1 MYPFSRLV
9 KRPGLE
15 YKKNKPCRKRLVL
28 LLVTVWYEA
37 TCEILLYVVVG
48 FMVVDHA
55 LANDLH
61 GLEFFEHDDF
71 ATLVANAVGKMVELF
86 AVCE

>member
-1 MYPFSRLV
+1 
-9 KRPGLE
+9 
-15 YKKNKPCRKRLVL
+15 
-28 LLVTVWYEA
+28 VWYEA

>member
-1 MYPFSRLV
+1 
-9 KRPGLE
+9 
-15 YKKNKPCRKRLVL
+15 
-28 LLVTVWYEA
+28 
-37 TCEILLYVVVG
+37 
-48 FMVVDHA
+48 MVVDHA

-61 GLEFFEHDDF
+61 GLEFFEHDGF

>member
-1 MYPFSRLV
+1 
-9 KRPGLE
+9 
-15 YKKNKPCRKRLVL
+15 
-28 LLVTVWYEA
+28 
-37 TCEILLYVVVG
+37 
-48 FMVVDHA
+48 MVVDHA